1 MTAAAAVATMLLL
14 APLLAPMPQAALAA
28 VVIAYSID
36 LIRPNDFRAIRHV
49 RRVEFR
55 WTVIACVGVILL
67 GTLKGTSSR

>member
-1 MTAAAAVATMLLL
+1 M
-14 APLLAPMPQAALAA
+14 
-28 VVIAYSID
+28 VIAYSID